1 MKRSDLVHPWPL
13 LAVLLLVVNDHLL
26 KGSGWL
32 PGWATGK
39 LSDFAG
45 LFFFPILLTLSVE
58 RWLENREG
66 ARSVVASWAAAI
78 TGVVF
83 TVLKTV
89 PGAAALLSRVM
100 LVPSYLYLVR
110 HLRRP
115 TAPLWAQRLA
125 ILVAATAS
133 MATSAPRYRHG
144 YALWEASSQASWPV
158 GCATATVWVSKSGK
172 TGLGVTLRLEG
183 DRVPCKVRVVAA
195 TLNVADAPPVTA
207 DVIVPMRS
215 SDDVGHPDPQ
225 GLVYLGFA
233 FDNEKAWNAGVVT
246 ATLHLTLAAEGA
258 APVSRDVA
266 LVQRYEGYDVLTE
279 YPGSRPPAAVVTK
292 PVVPVYRAA
301 SPDAGDLVDP
311 SAHP

>member
-100 LVPSYLYLVR
+100 GPIVADTSDLLALVMLVPSYLYLVR

-158 GCATATVWVSKSGK
+158 G
-172 TGLGVTLRLEG
+172 
-183 DRVPCKVRVVAA
+183 
-195 TLNVADAPPVTA
+195 
-207 DVIVPMRS
+207 
-215 SDDVGHPDPQ
+215 
-225 GLVYLGFA
+225 
-233 FDNEKAWNAGVVT
+233 
-246 ATLHLTLAAEGA
+246 
-258 APVSRDVA
+258 
-266 LVQRYEGYDVLTE
+266 
-279 YPGSRPPAAVVTK
+279 
-292 PVVPVYRAA
+292 
-301 SPDAGDLVDP
+301 
-311 SAHP
+311 